1 MREILFRGKS
11 DIGNVWE
18 YGYLSVQ
25 YDEDENK
32 GVFIEKENGVKFPV
46 IPQTVGQYTGLTDKN
61 GKKIFEGDIVIIET
75 TNVDAEDGNF
85 IVEYENGEARY
96 VLNGETLTF
105 DFDSIYSIEIEV
117 IGNICDNPELLE
129 ADLNG

>member
-11 DIGNVWE
+11 IDNAKWLEGDLLRYADTTQIWVDGE
-18 YGYLSVQ
+18 YGKSNYT
-25 YDEDENK
+25 
-32 GVFIEKENGVKFPV
+32 V

-61 GKKIFEGDIVIIET
+61 GNKIFEGDIVIIET
-75 TNVDAEDGNF
+75 ANVDEEDGNF
-85 IVEYENGEARY
+85 IVEYDNGGARY
-96 VLNGETLTF
+96 VLNGETLAF